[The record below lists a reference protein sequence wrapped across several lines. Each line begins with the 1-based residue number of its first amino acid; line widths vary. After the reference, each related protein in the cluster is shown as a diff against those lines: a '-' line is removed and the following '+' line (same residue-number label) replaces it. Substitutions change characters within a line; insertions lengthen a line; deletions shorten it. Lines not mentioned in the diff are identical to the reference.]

1 MVNPFIIVTLL
12 QKSDTIRAKYTKQH
26 FSSLI
31 YVVAG
36 SFNTGSDIINDKTLD
51 LNFLVQLYKS
61 YRSLSKSEKERFLE
75 FKLYYYQFFI
85 KVALIVT
92 CIASLLFLV
101 SDAQLNGYLG
111 PTVIPRFSVLVPM
124 IIYLIAEPAI
134 KSRRIKTFLDYFR
147 QKYFQP

>member
-1 MVNPFIIVTLL
+1 M
-12 QKSDTIRAKYTKQH
+12 
-26 FSSLI
+26 
-31 YVVAG
+31 
-36 SFNTGSDIINDKTLD
+36 NDKTLD

>member
-1 MVNPFIIVTLL
+1 MTLL